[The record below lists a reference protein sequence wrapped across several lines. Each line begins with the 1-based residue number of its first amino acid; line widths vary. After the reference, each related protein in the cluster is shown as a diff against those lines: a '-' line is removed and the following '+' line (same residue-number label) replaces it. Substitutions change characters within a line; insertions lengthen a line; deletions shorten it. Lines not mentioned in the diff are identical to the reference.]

1 MSFQDFSSSR
11 QQPRSASSAQ
21 PGLGSQGAS
30 PGRPSAAYSA
40 PQQHAAGSD
49 PLSQASEALLQ
60 YQVPCML
67 LDWGHQRFTF
77 FSRTCFARH
86 PDLSPA
92 HASALNNACLAPFP
106 FFGMQR
112 NVGIL
117 ENIVAS
123 MTTSSS
129 SSISSRAK
137 GAELLAQYEAQVDV
151 LEHLGRKVQRLLEGG
166 GGGGS
171 SGGRSGTAR
180 TKLARDFERV
190 KAQAANL
197 QERVARFQR
206 ATAAAS
212 ASAGANFSGAASSSS
227 SGPDHYHQQVQ
238 LQLQQDVRF
247 SWRRWRAL
255 FSCSSAATVFF
266 SHL

>member
-1 MSFQDFSSSR
+1 
-11 QQPRSASSAQ
+11 
-21 PGLGSQGAS
+21 
-30 PGRPSAAYSA
+30 
-40 PQQHAAGSD
+40 
-49 PLSQASEALLQ
+49 
-60 YQVPCML
+60 
-67 LDWGHQRFTF
+67 
-77 FSRTCFARH
+77 
-86 PDLSPA
+86 
-92 HASALNNACLAPFP
+92 
-106 FFGMQR
+106 MQR

-129 SSISSRAK
+129 SSSGSSRAK

-171 SGGRSGTAR
+171 SGGRSGGAGTAR

-212 ASAGANFSGAASSSS
+212 ASANFSGAPSSSSS

-247 SWRRWRAL
+247 SWRRWRPL
-255 FSCSSAATVFF
+255 FSCCSTTTGFYLTCDLAPDDTRCGGRPSLVVAP
-266 SHL
+266 